1 MSFDFQKIDEY
12 IKRYGKIARILI
24 LKTYGST
31 PRDEG
36 TTMLIWQSGQFGTI
50 GGGELEYQ
58 ITKLARKIIIDNKSS
73 QIEKFSLGPDMGQCC
88 GGAIELL
95 IEILD
100 ETKVNTISENCYFFA
115 RPVLKEKKTL
125 SVQAIIKSYR
135 NKSTPIKTLFKDG
148 WLFEPVTK
156 KKEPI
161 WIYGAGHVGTAIANI
176 LGQLDQFSVTC
187 IDISQDRYPDNF
199 PKTVEKLITKNP
211 AQIVQYAPSE
221 TNHLILTYSHSLDL
235 EICHQLLQHNFTSA
249 GLIGSK
255 TKWARFK
262 KRLHTLNHSFE
273 QINKITSPIGDP
285 SFGKSPYE
293 IAIGVA
299 SVLLKNRKTIKLTQK
314 LNIREAS

>member
-1 MSFDFQKIDEY
+1 MSFDFQKTNEY
-12 IKRYGKIARILI
+12 IKSHDKIARVLI
-24 LKTYGST
+24 LKTFGSA

-36 TTMLIWQSGQFGTI
+36 TTMLIWDSGQFGTI

-58 ITKLARKIIIDNKSS
+58 VTRLAKKIIIDNKGSR
-73 QIEKFSLGPDMGQCC
+73 IKKFSLGPDMGQCC
-88 GGAIELL
+88 GGAVELL

-100 ETKVNTISENCYFFA
+100 ETKVKFISVDDGFFA
-115 RPVLKEKKTL
+115 RPVFKNEKSL
-125 SVQAIIKSYR
+125 NVQALIKSYR
-135 NKSTPIKTLFKDG
+135 NKSVPIKTSFKDG

-156 KKEPI
+156 EKELI

-176 LGQLDQFSVTC
+176 LSKLSQFSVTC
-187 IDISQDRYPDNF
+187 IDTSQDRYPDNF

-221 TNHLILTYSHSLDL
+221 THHLILTYSHALDL
-235 EICHQLLQHNFTSA
+235 EICHQLLQHNFATA

-262 KRLHTLNHSFE
+262 KRLNELNYTFE
-273 QINKITSPIGDP
+273 QINRIICPIGEP

-299 SVLLKNRKTIKLTQK
+299 SMLLDKEKNIKLIK
-314 LNIREAS
+314 EA

>member
-1 MSFDFQKIDEY
+1 MSFDFQKTNEY
-12 IKRYGKIARILI
+12 IKSHGKIARVLI
-24 LKTYGST
+24 LKTFGSA

-36 TTMLIWQSGQFGTI
+36 TTMLIWDSGQFGTI

-58 ITKLARKIIIDNKSS
+58 VTRLAKKIIINNKGSR
-73 QIEKFSLGPDMGQCC
+73 IKKFSLGPDMGQCC
-88 GGAIELL
+88 GGAVELL

-100 ETKVNTISENCYFFA
+100 ETKVKFISVDDGFFA
-115 RPVLKEKKTL
+115 RPVFKDEKSL
-125 SVQAIIKSYR
+125 NVQALIKSYR
-135 NKSTPIKTLFKDG
+135 NKSVPIKTSFKDG

-156 KKEPI
+156 EKELI

-176 LGQLDQFSVTC
+176 LSKLNQFSVTC
-187 IDISQDRYPDNF
+187 IDTSQDRYPDNF

-221 TNHLILTYSHSLDL
+221 THHLILTYSHALDL
-235 EICHQLLQHNFTSA
+235 EICHQLLQHNFATA

-262 KRLHTLNHSFE
+262 KRLSELNYTFE
-273 QINKITSPIGDP
+273 QINTIICPIGEP

-299 SVLLKNRKTIKLTQK
+299 SMLLDKKNT
-314 LNIREAS
+314 LNLANKEA

>member
-1 MSFDFQKIDEY
+1 MSFDFQKTNEY
-12 IKRYGKIARILI
+12 IKSHGKIARVLI
-24 LKTYGST
+24 LKTFGSA

-36 TTMLIWQSGQFGTI
+36 TTMLIWDSGQFGTI

-58 ITKLARKIIIDNKSS
+58 VTRLAKKIIIDNKGSR
-73 QIEKFSLGPDMGQCC
+73 IKKFSLGPDMGQCC
-88 GGAIELL
+88 GGAVELL

-100 ETKVNTISENCYFFA
+100 ETKVKFISVDDGFFA
-115 RPVLKEKKTL
+115 RPVFKNEKSL
-125 SVQAIIKSYR
+125 NVQALIKSYR
-135 NKSTPIKTLFKDG
+135 NKSVPIKTSFKDG

-156 KKEPI
+156 EKELI

-176 LGQLDQFSVTC
+176 LSKLSQFSVTC
-187 IDISQDRYPDNF
+187 IDTSQDRYPDNF

-221 TNHLILTYSHSLDL
+221 THHLILTYSHTLDL
-235 EICHQLLQHNFTSA
+235 EICHQLLQHNFATA

-262 KRLHTLNHSFE
+262 KRLNELNYTFE
-273 QINKITSPIGDP
+273 QINRIICPIGEP

-299 SVLLKNRKTIKLTQK
+299 SMLLDKEKNIKLIK
-314 LNIREAS
+314 EAKC

>member
-1 MSFDFQKIDEY
+1 MSFDFQKTNEY
-12 IKRYGKIARILI
+12 IKSHGKIARVLI
-24 LKTYGST
+24 LKTFGSA

-36 TTMLIWQSGQFGTI
+36 TTMLIWDSGQFGTI

-58 ITKLARKIIIDNKSS
+58 VTRLAKKIIISNKGSR
-73 QIEKFSLGPDMGQCC
+73 IKKFSLGPDMGQCC
-88 GGAIELL
+88 GGAVELL

-100 ETKVNTISENCYFFA
+100 ETKVKFISVDDGFFA
-115 RPVLKEKKTL
+115 RPVFKDEKSL
-125 SVQAIIKSYR
+125 NVQALIKSYR
-135 NKSTPIKTLFKDG
+135 NKSVPIKTSFKDG

-156 KKEPI
+156 EKELI

-176 LGQLDQFSVTC
+176 LSKLNQFSVTC
-187 IDISQDRYPDNF
+187 IDTSQDRYPDNF

-211 AQIVQYAPSE
+211 ARIVQYAPSE
-221 TNHLILTYSHSLDL
+221 THHLILTYSHALDL
-235 EICHQLLQHNFTSA
+235 EICHQLLQHNFATA

-262 KRLHTLNHSFE
+262 KRLNELNYTFE
-273 QINKITSPIGDP
+273 QINTIICPIGEP

-299 SVLLKNRKTIKLTQK
+299 SMLLDKKKNIKLIK
-314 LNIREAS
+314 EA

>member
-1 MSFDFQKIDEY
+1 MSFDFQKTNEC
-12 IKRYGKIARILI
+12 IKSHGKIARVLI
-24 LKTYGST
+24 LKTFGSA

-36 TTMLIWQSGQFGTI
+36 TTMLIWDSGQFGTI

-58 ITKLARKIIIDNKSS
+58 VTRLAKKIIIDNKGSR
-73 QIEKFSLGPDMGQCC
+73 IKKFSLGPDMGQCC
-88 GGAIELL
+88 GGAVELL

-100 ETKVNTISENCYFFA
+100 ETKVKFISVDDGFFA
-115 RPVLKEKKTL
+115 RPVFKDEKSL
-125 SVQAIIKSYR
+125 NVQALIKSYR
-135 NKSTPIKTLFKDG
+135 NKSVPIKTSFKDG

-156 KKEPI
+156 EKKLV

-176 LGQLDQFSVTC
+176 LSKLSQFSVTC
-187 IDISQDRYPDNF
+187 IDTSQDRYPDNF

-221 TNHLILTYSHSLDL
+221 THHLILTYSHALDL
-235 EICHQLLQHNFTSA
+235 EICHQLLQHNFATA

-262 KRLHTLNHSFE
+262 KRLNELNYTFE
-273 QINKITSPIGDP
+273 QINRIICPIGEP

-299 SVLLKNRKTIKLTQK
+299 SMLLDKEKNIKLIK
-314 LNIREAS
+314 EA

>member
-1 MSFDFQKIDEY
+1 MSFDFQKTTEY
-12 IKRYGKIARILI
+12 IKSHGKIARVLI
-24 LKTYGST
+24 LKTFGSA

-36 TTMLIWQSGQFGTI
+36 TTMLIWDSGQFGTI

-58 ITKLARKIIIDNKSS
+58 VTQLAKKIIIDNKGSR
-73 QIEKFSLGPDMGQCC
+73 IKKFSLGPDMGQCC
-88 GGAIELL
+88 GGAVELL

-100 ETKVNTISENCYFFA
+100 ETKVKFISVDDGFFA
-115 RPVLKEKKTL
+115 RPVFKNEKSL
-125 SVQAIIKSYR
+125 NVQALIKSYR
-135 NKSTPIKTLFKDG
+135 NKSVPIKTSFKDG

-156 KKEPI
+156 EKELI

-176 LGQLDQFSVTC
+176 LSKLNQFSVTC
-187 IDISQDRYPDNF
+187 IDTSQNRYPDNF

-211 AQIVQYAPSE
+211 ARIVQYAPSE
-221 TNHLILTYSHSLDL
+221 THHLILTYSHALDL
-235 EICHQLLQHNFTSA
+235 EICHQLLQHNFATA

-262 KRLHTLNHSFE
+262 KRLNELNYTFE
-273 QINKITSPIGDP
+273 QINTIICPIGEP

-299 SVLLKNRKTIKLTQK
+299 SMLLDKKKNIKLIK
-314 LNIREAS
+314 EA

>member
-1 MSFDFQKIDEY
+1 MSFDFQKTNEY
-12 IKRYGKIARILI
+12 IKSHGKIARVLI
-24 LKTYGST
+24 LKTFGSA

-36 TTMLIWQSGQFGTI
+36 TTMLIWDSGQFGTI

-58 ITKLARKIIIDNKSS
+58 VTRLAKKIIIDNKGSR
-73 QIEKFSLGPDMGQCC
+73 IKKFSLGPDMGQCC
-88 GGAIELL
+88 GGAVELL

-100 ETKVNTISENCYFFA
+100 ETKVKFISVDDGFFA
-115 RPVLKEKKTL
+115 RPVFKNEKSL
-125 SVQAIIKSYR
+125 NVQALIKSYR
-135 NKSTPIKTLFKDG
+135 NKSVPIKTSFKDC

-156 KKEPI
+156 EKELI

-176 LGQLDQFSVTC
+176 LSKLSQFSVTC
-187 IDISQDRYPDNF
+187 IDTSQDRYPDNF

-221 TNHLILTYSHSLDL
+221 THHLILTYSHALDL
-235 EICHQLLQHNFTSA
+235 EICHQLLQHNFATA

-262 KRLHTLNHSFE
+262 KRLNELNYTFE
-273 QINKITSPIGDP
+273 QINRIICPIGEP

-299 SVLLKNRKTIKLTQK
+299 SMLLDKEKNIKLIK
-314 LNIREAS
+314 EA

>member
-1 MSFDFQKIDEY
+1 MSFDFQKTNEC
-12 IKRYGKIARILI
+12 IKSHGKIARVLI
-24 LKTYGST
+24 LKTFGSA

-36 TTMLIWQSGQFGTI
+36 TTMLIWDSGQFGTI

-58 ITKLARKIIIDNKSS
+58 VTRLAKKIIIDNKGSR
-73 QIEKFSLGPDMGQCC
+73 IKKFSLGPDMGQCC
-88 GGAIELL
+88 GGAVELL

-100 ETKVNTISENCYFFA
+100 ETKVKFISVDDGFFA
-115 RPVLKEKKTL
+115 RPVFKDEKSL
-125 SVQAIIKSYR
+125 NVQALIKSYR
-135 NKSTPIKTLFKDG
+135 NKSVPIKTSFKDG

-156 KKEPI
+156 EKELV

-176 LGQLDQFSVTC
+176 LSKLSQFSVTC
-187 IDISQDRYPDNF
+187 IDTSQDRYPDNF

-211 AQIVQYAPSE
+211 AHIVQYAPSE
-221 TNHLILTYSHSLDL
+221 THHLILTYSHALDL
-235 EICHQLLQHNFTSA
+235 EICHQLLQHNFATA

-262 KRLHTLNHSFE
+262 KRLNELNYTFE
-273 QINKITSPIGDP
+273 QINRIICPIGEP

-299 SVLLKNRKTIKLTQK
+299 SMLLDKEKNIKLIK
-314 LNIREAS
+314 EAKC

>member
-1 MSFDFQKIDEY
+1 MSFDFQKTNEY
-12 IKRYGKIARILI
+12 IKSHGKIARVLI
-24 LKTYGST
+24 LKTFGSA

-36 TTMLIWQSGQFGTI
+36 TTMLIWDSGQFGTI

-58 ITKLARKIIIDNKSS
+58 VTQLAKKIIIDNKGSR
-73 QIEKFSLGPDMGQCC
+73 IKKFSLGPDMGQCC
-88 GGAIELL
+88 GGAVELL

-100 ETKVNTISENCYFFA
+100 ETKVKFISVDDGFFA
-115 RPVLKEKKTL
+115 RPVFKNEKSL
-125 SVQAIIKSYR
+125 NVQALIKSYR
-135 NKSTPIKTLFKDG
+135 NKSVPIKTSFKDG

-156 KKEPI
+156 EKELI

-176 LGQLDQFSVTC
+176 LSKLSQFSVTC
-187 IDISQDRYPDNF
+187 IDTSQDRYPDNF

-221 TNHLILTYSHSLDL
+221 THHLILTYSHALDL
-235 EICHQLLQHNFTSA
+235 EICHQLLQHNFATA

-262 KRLHTLNHSFE
+262 KRLNELNYTFE
-273 QINKITSPIGDP
+273 QINRIICPIGEP

-299 SVLLKNRKTIKLTQK
+299 SMLLDKEKNIKLIK
-314 LNIREAS
+314 EA

>member
-1 MSFDFQKIDEY
+1 MSFDFQKTNEY
-12 IKRYGKIARILI
+12 IKSHGKIARVLI
-24 LKTYGST
+24 LKTFGSA

-36 TTMLIWQSGQFGTI
+36 TTMLIWDSGQFGTI

-58 ITKLARKIIIDNKSS
+58 VTRLAKKIIINNKGSR
-73 QIEKFSLGPDMGQCC
+73 IKKFSLGPDMGQCC
-88 GGAIELL
+88 GGAVELL

-100 ETKVNTISENCYFFA
+100 ETKMKFISVDDGFFA
-115 RPVLKEKKTL
+115 RPVFKDEKSL
-125 SVQAIIKSYR
+125 NVQALIKSYR
-135 NKSTPIKTLFKDG
+135 NKSVPIKTSFKDG

-156 KKEPI
+156 EKELV

-176 LGQLDQFSVTC
+176 LSKLSQFSVTC
-187 IDISQDRYPDNF
+187 IDTSQDRYPDNF

-221 TNHLILTYSHSLDL
+221 THHLILTYSHALDL
-235 EICHQLLQHNFTSA
+235 EICHQLLQHNFATA

-262 KRLHTLNHSFE
+262 KRLNELNYTFE
-273 QINKITSPIGDP
+273 QINRIICPIGEP

-299 SVLLKNRKTIKLTQK
+299 SMLLDKEKNIKLIK
-314 LNIREAS
+314 EA

>member
-1 MSFDFQKIDEY
+1 MSFDFQKTNEC
-12 IKRYGKIARILI
+12 IKSHGKIARVLI
-24 LKTYGST
+24 LKTFGSA

-36 TTMLIWQSGQFGTI
+36 TTMLIWDSGQFGTI

-58 ITKLARKIIIDNKSS
+58 VTRLAKKIIIDNKGSR
-73 QIEKFSLGPDMGQCC
+73 IKKYSLGPDMGQCC
-88 GGAIELL
+88 GGAVELL

-100 ETKVNTISENCYFFA
+100 ETKVKFISVDDGFFA
-115 RPVLKEKKTL
+115 RPVFKDEKSL
-125 SVQAIIKSYR
+125 NVQALIKSYR
-135 NKSTPIKTLFKDG
+135 NKSVPIKTSFKDG

-156 KKEPI
+156 EKELI

-176 LGQLDQFSVTC
+176 LSKLSQFSVTC
-187 IDISQDRYPDNF
+187 IDTSQDRYPDNF

-221 TNHLILTYSHSLDL
+221 THHLILTYSHALDL
-235 EICHQLLQHNFTSA
+235 EICHQLLQHNFATA

-262 KRLHTLNHSFE
+262 KRLNELNYTFE
-273 QINKITSPIGDP
+273 QINRIICPIGEP

-299 SVLLKNRKTIKLTQK
+299 SMLLEKEKNIKLVK
-314 LNIREAS
+314 EAKC

>member
-1 MSFDFQKIDEY
+1 MSFDFQKTNEC
-12 IKRYGKIARILI
+12 IKSHGKIARVLI
-24 LKTYGST
+24 LKTFGSA

-36 TTMLIWQSGQFGTI
+36 TTMLIWGSGQFGTI

-58 ITKLARKIIIDNKSS
+58 VTRLAKKIIVDNKGSK
-73 QIEKFSLGPDMGQCC
+73 IEKFSLGPDMGQCC
-88 GGAIELL
+88 GGAVELL

-100 ETKVNTISENCYFFA
+100 ETKVKFLSVNDGFFA
-115 RPVLKEKKTL
+115 RSVFNDEKSLNVLAL
-125 SVQAIIKSYR
+125 IKSYR
-135 NKSTPIKTLFKDG
+135 NKSVPIKTLFKDG

-156 KKEPI
+156 EKELI

-176 LGQLDQFSVTC
+176 LSQLSQFSVTC
-187 IDISQDRYPDNF
+187 IDTSQNRYPDDF

-211 AQIVQYAPSE
+211 AKIVKYASPK
-221 TNHLILTYSHSLDL
+221 THHLILTYSHALDL
-235 EICHQLLQHNFTSA
+235 EICHQLLQQNFASA

-262 KRLHTLNHSFE
+262 KRLNGLGYTFE
-273 QINKITSPIGDP
+273 QINRIICPIGDP

-299 SVLLKNRKTIKLTQK
+299 SLLLDKKKTITLTK
-314 LNIREAS
+314 EA

>member
-1 MSFDFQKIDEY
+1 MSFDFQKTNEC
-12 IKRYGKIARILI
+12 IKSHGKIARVLI
-24 LKTYGST
+24 LKTFGSA

-36 TTMLIWQSGQFGTI
+36 TTMLIWDSGQFGTI

-58 ITKLARKIIIDNKSS
+58 VTRLAKKIIIDNKGSR
-73 QIEKFSLGPDMGQCC
+73 IKKFSLGPDMGQCC
-88 GGAIELL
+88 GGAVELL

-100 ETKVNTISENCYFFA
+100 ETKVKFISVDDGFFA
-115 RPVLKEKKTL
+115 RPVFKDEKSL
-125 SVQAIIKSYR
+125 NVQALIKSYR
-135 NKSTPIKTLFKDG
+135 NKSVPIKTSFKDG

-156 KKEPI
+156 EKELV

-176 LGQLDQFSVTC
+176 LSKLSQFSVTC
-187 IDISQDRYPDNF
+187 IDTSQDRYPDNF

-211 AQIVQYAPSE
+211 GHIVQYAPSE
-221 TNHLILTYSHSLDL
+221 THHLILTYSHALDL
-235 EICHQLLQHNFTSA
+235 EICHQLLQHNFATA

-262 KRLHTLNHSFE
+262 KRLNELNYTFE
-273 QINKITSPIGDP
+273 QINRIICPIGEP

-299 SVLLKNRKTIKLTQK
+299 SMLLEKKEKNIKL
-314 LNIREAS
+314 I

>member
-1 MSFDFQKIDEY
+1 MSFDFQKTNEY
-12 IKRYGKIARILI
+12 IKSHGKIARVLI
-24 LKTYGST
+24 LKTFGSA

-36 TTMLIWQSGQFGTI
+36 TTMLIWDSGQFGTI

-58 ITKLARKIIIDNKSS
+58 VTRLAKKIIIDNKGSR
-73 QIEKFSLGPDMGQCC
+73 IKKFSLGPDMGQCC
-88 GGAIELL
+88 GGAVELL

-100 ETKVNTISENCYFFA
+100 ETKVKFISVDDGFFA
-115 RPVLKEKKTL
+115 RPVFKNEKSL
-125 SVQAIIKSYR
+125 NVQALIKSYR
-135 NKSTPIKTLFKDG
+135 NKSVPIKTSFKDG

-156 KKEPI
+156 EKELI

-176 LGQLDQFSVTC
+176 LSKLSQFSVTC
-187 IDISQDRYPDNF
+187 IDTSQDRYPDNF

-221 TNHLILTYSHSLDL
+221 THHLILTYSHALDL
-235 EICHQLLQHNFTSA
+235 EICHQLLQHNFATA

-262 KRLHTLNHSFE
+262 KRLNELNYTFE
-273 QINKITSPIGDP
+273 QINRIICPIGEP

-299 SVLLKNRKTIKLTQK
+299 SMLLDKEKNIKLIK
-314 LNIREAS
+314 EAKC

>member
-1 MSFDFQKIDEY
+1 MSFDFQKTNEC
-12 IKRYGKIARILI
+12 IKSHGKIARVLI
-24 LKTYGST
+24 LKTFGSA

-36 TTMLIWQSGQFGTI
+36 TTMLIWDSGQFGTI

-58 ITKLARKIIIDNKSS
+58 VTRLAKKIIIDNKGSR
-73 QIEKFSLGPDMGQCC
+73 IKKFSLGPDMGQCC
-88 GGAIELL
+88 GGAVELL

-100 ETKVNTISENCYFFA
+100 ETKVKFISVDDGFFA
-115 RPVLKEKKTL
+115 RPVFKNEKSL
-125 SVQAIIKSYR
+125 NVQALIKSYR
-135 NKSTPIKTLFKDG
+135 NKSVPIKTSFKDG

-156 KKEPI
+156 EKELI

-176 LGQLDQFSVTC
+176 LSKLSQFSVTC
-187 IDISQDRYPDNF
+187 IDTSQDRYPDNF

-221 TNHLILTYSHSLDL
+221 THHLILTYSHALDL
-235 EICHQLLQHNFTSA
+235 EICHQLLQHNFATA

-262 KRLHTLNHSFE
+262 KRLNELNYTFE
-273 QINKITSPIGDP
+273 QINRIICPIGEP

-299 SVLLKNRKTIKLTQK
+299 SMLLEKKEKNIKLIK
-314 LNIREAS
+314 EAKC

>member
-1 MSFDFQKIDEY
+1 MSFDFQKTNEY
-12 IKRYGKIARILI
+12 IKSHGKIARVLI
-24 LKTYGST
+24 LKTFGSA

-36 TTMLIWQSGQFGTI
+36 TTMLIWDSGQFGTI

-58 ITKLARKIIIDNKSS
+58 VTRLAKKIIIDNKGSR
-73 QIEKFSLGPDMGQCC
+73 IKKFSLGPDMGQCC
-88 GGAIELL
+88 GGAVELL

-100 ETKVNTISENCYFFA
+100 ETKVKFISVDDGFFA
-115 RPVLKEKKTL
+115 RPVFKDEKSL
-125 SVQAIIKSYR
+125 NVQALIKSYR
-135 NKSTPIKTLFKDG
+135 NKSVPIKTSFKDG

-156 KKEPI
+156 EKELI

-176 LGQLDQFSVTC
+176 LSKLSQFSVTC
-187 IDISQDRYPDNF
+187 IDTSQDRYPDNF

-221 TNHLILTYSHSLDL
+221 THHLILTYSHALDL
-235 EICHQLLQHNFTSA
+235 EICHQLLQHNFATA

-262 KRLHTLNHSFE
+262 KRLNELNYTFE
-273 QINKITSPIGDP
+273 QINRIICPIGEP

-299 SVLLKNRKTIKLTQK
+299 SMLLDKEKNIKLK
-314 LNIREAS
+314 KEA

>member
-1 MSFDFQKIDEY
+1 MSFDFQKTNEY
-12 IKRYGKIARILI
+12 IKSHGKIARVLI
-24 LKTYGST
+24 LKTFGSA

-36 TTMLIWQSGQFGTI
+36 TTMLIWDSGQFGTI

-58 ITKLARKIIIDNKSS
+58 VTRLAKKIIINNKGSR
-73 QIEKFSLGPDMGQCC
+73 IKKFSLGPDMGQCC
-88 GGAIELL
+88 GGAVELL

-100 ETKVNTISENCYFFA
+100 ETKVKFISVDDGFFA
-115 RPVLKEKKTL
+115 RPVFKDEKSL
-125 SVQAIIKSYR
+125 NVQALIKSYR
-135 NKSTPIKTLFKDG
+135 NKSVPIKTSFKDG

-156 KKEPI
+156 EKELI

-176 LGQLDQFSVTC
+176 LSKLNQFSVTC
-187 IDISQDRYPDNF
+187 IDTSEDRYPDSF

-211 AQIVQYAPSE
+211 ARIVQYAPSE
-221 TNHLILTYSHSLDL
+221 THHLILTYSHALDL
-235 EICHQLLQHNFTSA
+235 EICHQLLQHNFATA

-262 KRLHTLNHSFE
+262 KRLNELNYTFE
-273 QINKITSPIGDP
+273 QINTIICPIGEP

-299 SVLLKNRKTIKLTQK
+299 SMLLDKKKNIKLIK
-314 LNIREAS
+314 EA

>member
-1 MSFDFQKIDEY
+1 MSFDFQKTNEC
-12 IKRYGKIARILI
+12 IKSHGKIARVLI
-24 LKTYGST
+24 LKTFGSA

-36 TTMLIWQSGQFGTI
+36 TTMLIWDSGQFGTI

-58 ITKLARKIIIDNKSS
+58 VTRLAKKIIIDNKGSR
-73 QIEKFSLGPDMGQCC
+73 IKKFSLGPDMGQCC
-88 GGAIELL
+88 GGAVELL

-100 ETKVNTISENCYFFA
+100 ETKVKFISVDDGFFA
-115 RPVLKEKKTL
+115 RPVFKDEKSL
-125 SVQAIIKSYR
+125 NVQALIKSYR
-135 NKSTPIKTLFKDG
+135 NKSVPIKTSFKDG

-156 KKEPI
+156 EKELV

-176 LGQLDQFSVTC
+176 LSKLSQFSVTC
-187 IDISQDRYPDNF
+187 IDTSQDRYPDNF

-221 TNHLILTYSHSLDL
+221 THHLILTYSHALDL
-235 EICHQLLQHNFTSA
+235 EICHQLLQHNFATA

-262 KRLHTLNHSFE
+262 KRLNELNYTFE
-273 QINKITSPIGDP
+273 QINRIICPIGEP

-299 SVLLKNRKTIKLTQK
+299 SMLLEKKEKNIKLIK
-314 LNIREAS
+314 EAKC

>member
-1 MSFDFQKIDEY
+1 MSFDFQKTNEC
-12 IKRYGKIARILI
+12 IKSHGKIARVLI
-24 LKTYGST
+24 LKTFGSA

-36 TTMLIWQSGQFGTI
+36 TTMLIWDSGQFGTI

-58 ITKLARKIIIDNKSS
+58 VTRLAKKIIIDNKGSR
-73 QIEKFSLGPDMGQCC
+73 IKKFSLGPDMGQCC
-88 GGAIELL
+88 GGAVELL

-100 ETKVNTISENCYFFA
+100 ETKVKFISVNDGFFA
-115 RPVLKEKKTL
+115 RPVFKNEKSL
-125 SVQAIIKSYR
+125 NVQALIKSYR
-135 NKSTPIKTLFKDG
+135 NKSVPIKTSFKDG

-156 KKEPI
+156 EKELI

-176 LGQLDQFSVTC
+176 LSKLSQFSVTC
-187 IDISQDRYPDNF
+187 IDTSQDRYPDNF

-221 TNHLILTYSHSLDL
+221 THHLILTYSHALDL
-235 EICHQLLQHNFTSA
+235 EICHQLLQHNFATA

-262 KRLHTLNHSFE
+262 KRLNELNYTFE
-273 QINKITSPIGDP
+273 QINRIICPIGEP

-299 SVLLKNRKTIKLTQK
+299 SMLLDKEKNIKLIK
-314 LNIREAS
+314 EA

>member
-1 MSFDFQKIDEY
+1 MSFDFQKTNEC
-12 IKRYGKIARILI
+12 IKSHGKIARVLI
-24 LKTYGST
+24 LKTFGSA

-36 TTMLIWQSGQFGTI
+36 TTMLIWDSGQFGTI

-58 ITKLARKIIIDNKSS
+58 VTRLAKKIIIDNKGSR
-73 QIEKFSLGPDMGQCC
+73 IKKFSLGPDMGQCC
-88 GGAIELL
+88 GGAVELL

-100 ETKVNTISENCYFFA
+100 ETKVKFISVDDGFFA
-115 RPVLKEKKTL
+115 RPVFKDEKSL
-125 SVQAIIKSYR
+125 NVQALIKSYR
-135 NKSTPIKTLFKDG
+135 NKSVPIKTSFKDG

-156 KKEPI
+156 EKELI

-176 LGQLDQFSVTC
+176 LSKLSQFSVTC
-187 IDISQDRYPDNF
+187 IDTSQDRYPDNF

-221 TNHLILTYSHSLDL
+221 THHLILTYSHALDL
-235 EICHQLLQHNFTSA
+235 EICHQLLQHNFATA

-262 KRLHTLNHSFE
+262 KRLNELNYTFE
-273 QINKITSPIGDP
+273 QINRIICPIGEP

-299 SVLLKNRKTIKLTQK
+299 SMLLDKEKNIKLIK
-314 LNIREAS
+314 EA

>member
-1 MSFDFQKIDEY
+1 MSFDFQKTNEC
-12 IKRYGKIARILI
+12 IKSHGKIARVLI
-24 LKTYGST
+24 LKTFGSA

-36 TTMLIWQSGQFGTI
+36 TTMLIWDSGQFGTI

-58 ITKLARKIIIDNKSS
+58 VTRLAKKIIIDNKGSR
-73 QIEKFSLGPDMGQCC
+73 IKKFSLGPDMGQCC
-88 GGAIELL
+88 GGAVELL

-100 ETKVNTISENCYFFA
+100 ETKVKFISVDDGFFA
-115 RPVLKEKKTL
+115 RPVFKDEKSL
-125 SVQAIIKSYR
+125 NVQALIKSYR
-135 NKSTPIKTLFKDG
+135 NKSVPIKTSFKDG

-156 KKEPI
+156 EKELV

-176 LGQLDQFSVTC
+176 LSKLSQFSVTC
-187 IDISQDRYPDNF
+187 IDTSQDRYPDNF

-211 AQIVQYAPSE
+211 GHIVQYAPSE
-221 TNHLILTYSHSLDL
+221 THHLILTYSHALDL
-235 EICHQLLQHNFTSA
+235 EICHQLLQHNFATA

-262 KRLHTLNHSFE
+262 KRLNELNYTFE
-273 QINKITSPIGDP
+273 QINRIICPIGEP

-299 SVLLKNRKTIKLTQK
+299 SMLLDKEKNIKLIK
-314 LNIREAS
+314 EA

>member
-1 MSFDFQKIDEY
+1 MSFDFQKTNEY
-12 IKRYGKIARILI
+12 IKSHGKIARVLI
-24 LKTYGST
+24 LKTFGSA

-36 TTMLIWQSGQFGTI
+36 TTMLIWDSGQFGTI

-58 ITKLARKIIIDNKSS
+58 VTRLAKKIIIDNKGSR
-73 QIEKFSLGPDMGQCC
+73 IKKFSLGPDMGQCC
-88 GGAIELL
+88 GGAVELL

-100 ETKVNTISENCYFFA
+100 KTKVKFISVDDGFFA
-115 RPVLKEKKTL
+115 RPVFKNEKSL
-125 SVQAIIKSYR
+125 NVQALIKSYR
-135 NKSTPIKTLFKDG
+135 NKSVPIKTSFKDG

-156 KKEPI
+156 EKELI

-176 LGQLDQFSVTC
+176 LSKLSQFSVTC
-187 IDISQDRYPDNF
+187 IDTSQDRYPDNF

-221 TNHLILTYSHSLDL
+221 THHLILTYSHALDL
-235 EICHQLLQHNFTSA
+235 EICHQLLQHNFATA

-262 KRLHTLNHSFE
+262 KRLNELNYTFE
-273 QINKITSPIGDP
+273 QINRIICPIGEP

-299 SVLLKNRKTIKLTQK
+299 SMLLDKEKNIKLIK
-314 LNIREAS
+314 EA

>member
-1 MSFDFQKIDEY
+1 MSFDFQKTNEC
-12 IKRYGKIARILI
+12 IKSHGKIARVLI
-24 LKTYGST
+24 LKTFGSA

-36 TTMLIWQSGQFGTI
+36 TTMLIWDSGQFGTI

-58 ITKLARKIIIDNKSS
+58 VTRLAKKIIIDNKGSR
-73 QIEKFSLGPDMGQCC
+73 IKKFSLGPDMGQCC
-88 GGAIELL
+88 GGAVELL

-100 ETKVNTISENCYFFA
+100 ETKVKFISVDDGFFA
-115 RPVLKEKKTL
+115 RPVFKDEKSL
-125 SVQAIIKSYR
+125 NVQALIKSYR
-135 NKSTPIKTLFKDG
+135 NKSVPIKTSFKDG

-156 KKEPI
+156 EKELI

-176 LGQLDQFSVTC
+176 LSKLSQFSVTC
-187 IDISQDRYPDNF
+187 IDTSQDRYPDNF

-221 TNHLILTYSHSLDL
+221 THHLILTYSHALDL
-235 EICHQLLQHNFTSA
+235 EICHQLLQHNFATA

-262 KRLHTLNHSFE
+262 KRLNELNYTFE
-273 QINKITSPIGDP
+273 QINTIICPIGEP

-299 SVLLKNRKTIKLTQK
+299 SMLLEKKEKNIKLIK
-314 LNIREAS
+314 EAKC

>member
-1 MSFDFQKIDEY
+1 MSFDFQKTNEC
-12 IKRYGKIARILI
+12 IKSHGKIARVLI
-24 LKTYGST
+24 LKTFGSA

-36 TTMLIWQSGQFGTI
+36 TTMLIWDSGQFGTI

-58 ITKLARKIIIDNKSS
+58 VTRLAKKIIIDNKGSR
-73 QIEKFSLGPDMGQCC
+73 IKKFSLGPDMGQCC
-88 GGAIELL
+88 GGAVELL

-100 ETKVNTISENCYFFA
+100 ETKVKFISVDDGFFA
-115 RPVLKEKKTL
+115 RPVFKDEKSL
-125 SVQAIIKSYR
+125 NVQALIKSYR
-135 NKSTPIKTLFKDG
+135 NKSVPIKTSFKDG

-156 KKEPI
+156 EKKLV

-176 LGQLDQFSVTC
+176 LSKLSQFSVTC
-187 IDISQDRYPDNF
+187 IDTSQDRYPDNF

-221 TNHLILTYSHSLDL
+221 THHLILTYSHALDL
-235 EICHQLLQHNFTSA
+235 EICHQLLQHNFATA

-262 KRLHTLNHSFE
+262 KRLNELNYTFE
-273 QINKITSPIGDP
+273 QINRIICPIGEP

-299 SVLLKNRKTIKLTQK
+299 SMLLEKEKNIKLVK
-314 LNIREAS
+314 EVKC

>member
-1 MSFDFQKIDEY
+1 MSFDFQKTTEY
-12 IKRYGKIARILI
+12 IKSHGKIARVLI
-24 LKTYGST
+24 LKTFGSA

-36 TTMLIWQSGQFGTI
+36 TTMLIWDSGQFGTI

-58 ITKLARKIIIDNKSS
+58 VTRLAKKIIINNKGSR
-73 QIEKFSLGPDMGQCC
+73 IKKFSLGPDMGQCC
-88 GGAIELL
+88 GGAVELL

-100 ETKVNTISENCYFFA
+100 ETKMKFISVDDGFFA
-115 RPVLKEKKTL
+115 RPVFKDEKSL
-125 SVQAIIKSYR
+125 NVQALIKSYR
-135 NKSTPIKTLFKDG
+135 NKSVPIKTSFKDG

-156 KKEPI
+156 EKELI

-176 LGQLDQFSVTC
+176 LSKLSQFSVTC
-187 IDISQDRYPDNF
+187 IDTSQDRYPDNF

-221 TNHLILTYSHSLDL
+221 THHLILTYSHALDL
-235 EICHQLLQHNFTSA
+235 EICHQLLQHNFATA

-262 KRLHTLNHSFE
+262 KRLSELNYTFE
-273 QINKITSPIGDP
+273 QINTIICPIGEP

-299 SVLLKNRKTIKLTQK
+299 SMLLDKKNT
-314 LNIREAS
+314 LNLANKEA

>member
-1 MSFDFQKIDEY
+1 MSFDFQKTNEY
-12 IKRYGKIARILI
+12 IKSHGKIARVLI
-24 LKTYGST
+24 LKTFGSA

-36 TTMLIWQSGQFGTI
+36 TTMLIWDSGQFGTI

-58 ITKLARKIIIDNKSS
+58 VTRLAKKIIIDNKGSR
-73 QIEKFSLGPDMGQCC
+73 IKKFSLGPDMGQCC
-88 GGAIELL
+88 GGAVELL

-100 ETKVNTISENCYFFA
+100 ETKVKFISVDDGFFA
-115 RPVLKEKKTL
+115 RPVFKNEKSL
-125 SVQAIIKSYR
+125 NVQALIKSYR
-135 NKSTPIKTLFKDG
+135 NKSVPIKTSFKDG
-148 WLFEPVTK
+148 WLFESVTK
-156 KKEPI
+156 EKELI

-176 LGQLDQFSVTC
+176 LSKLSQFSVTC
-187 IDISQDRYPDNF
+187 IDTSQDRYPDNF

-221 TNHLILTYSHSLDL
+221 THHLILTYSHALDL
-235 EICHQLLQHNFTSA
+235 EICHQLLQHNFATA

-262 KRLHTLNHSFE
+262 KRLNELNYTFE
-273 QINKITSPIGDP
+273 QINRIICPIGEP

-299 SVLLKNRKTIKLTQK
+299 SMLLDKEKNIKLIK
-314 LNIREAS
+314 EA

>member
-1 MSFDFQKIDEY
+1 MSFDFQKTNEC
-12 IKRYGKIARILI
+12 IKSHGKIARVLI
-24 LKTYGST
+24 LKTFGSA

-36 TTMLIWQSGQFGTI
+36 TTMLIWDSGQFGTI

-58 ITKLARKIIIDNKSS
+58 VTRLAKKIIIDNKGSR
-73 QIEKFSLGPDMGQCC
+73 IKKYSLGPDMGQCC
-88 GGAIELL
+88 GGAVELL

-100 ETKVNTISENCYFFA
+100 ETKVKFLSVDDGFFA
-115 RPVLKEKKTL
+115 RPVFKDEKTL
-125 SVQAIIKSYR
+125 NVQALIKSYR
-135 NKSTPIKTLFKDG
+135 NKSVPIKTLFKDG

-156 KKEPI
+156 EKELI

-176 LGQLDQFSVTC
+176 LSQLSQFSVTC
-187 IDISQDRYPDNF
+187 IDTSQDRYPDNF

-211 AQIVQYAPSE
+211 AQIVQYAPLE
-221 TNHLILTYSHSLDL
+221 THHLILTYSHALDL
-235 EICHQLLQHNFTSA
+235 EICHQLLQHNFATA

-262 KRLHTLNHSFE
+262 KRLNELDYTFE
-273 QINKITSPIGDP
+273 QINRIICPIGEP

-299 SVLLKNRKTIKLTQK
+299 SVLLEKKKNIKLIK
-314 LNIREAS
+314 EA

>member
-1 MSFDFQKIDEY
+1 MSFDFQKTNEY
-12 IKRYGKIARILI
+12 IKSHGKIARVLI
-24 LKTYGST
+24 LKTFGSA

-36 TTMLIWQSGQFGTI
+36 TTMLIWDSGQFGTI

-58 ITKLARKIIIDNKSS
+58 VTRLAKKIIIDNKGSR
-73 QIEKFSLGPDMGQCC
+73 IKKFSLGPDMGQCC
-88 GGAIELL
+88 GGAVELL

-100 ETKVNTISENCYFFA
+100 ETKVKFISVDDGFFA
-115 RPVLKEKKTL
+115 RPVFKNEKSL
-125 SVQAIIKSYR
+125 NVQALIKSYR
-135 NKSTPIKTLFKDG
+135 NKSVPIKTSFKDG

-156 KKEPI
+156 EKELI

-176 LGQLDQFSVTC
+176 LSKLSQFSVTC
-187 IDISQDRYPDNF
+187 IDTSQDRYPDNF

-221 TNHLILTYSHSLDL
+221 THHLILTYSHALDL
-235 EICHQLLQHNFTSA
+235 EICHQLLQHNFATA

-262 KRLHTLNHSFE
+262 KRLNELNYTFE
-273 QINKITSPIGDP
+273 QINRIICPIGEP

-299 SVLLKNRKTIKLTQK
+299 SMLLEKKEKNIKLK
-314 LNIREAS
+314 KEA

>member
-1 MSFDFQKIDEY
+1 MSFDFQKTNEC
-12 IKRYGKIARILI
+12 IKSHGKIARVLI
-24 LKTYGST
+24 LKTFGSA

-36 TTMLIWQSGQFGTI
+36 TTMLIWDSGQFGTI

-58 ITKLARKIIIDNKSS
+58 VTRLAKKIIIDNKGSR
-73 QIEKFSLGPDMGQCC
+73 IKKFSLGPDMGQCC
-88 GGAIELL
+88 GGAVELL

-100 ETKVNTISENCYFFA
+100 ETKVKFISVDDGFFA
-115 RPVLKEKKTL
+115 RPVFKNEKSL
-125 SVQAIIKSYR
+125 NVQALIKSYR
-135 NKSTPIKTLFKDG
+135 NKSVPIKTSFKDG

-156 KKEPI
+156 EKELI

-176 LGQLDQFSVTC
+176 LSKLSQFSVTC
-187 IDISQDRYPDNF
+187 IDTSQDRYPDNF

-211 AQIVQYAPSE
+211 GHIVQYAPSE
-221 TNHLILTYSHSLDL
+221 THHLILTYSHALDL
-235 EICHQLLQHNFTSA
+235 EICHQLLQHNFATA

-262 KRLHTLNHSFE
+262 KRLNELNYTFE
-273 QINKITSPIGDP
+273 QINRIICPIGEP

-299 SVLLKNRKTIKLTQK
+299 SMLLDKEKNIKLIK
-314 LNIREAS
+314 EA

>member
-1 MSFDFQKIDEY
+1 MSFDFQKTNEY
-12 IKRYGKIARILI
+12 IKSHGKIARVLI
-24 LKTYGST
+24 LKTFGSA

-36 TTMLIWQSGQFGTI
+36 TTMLIWDSGQFGTI

-58 ITKLARKIIIDNKSS
+58 VTRLAKKIIIDNKGSR
-73 QIEKFSLGPDMGQCC
+73 IKKFSLGPDMGQCC
-88 GGAIELL
+88 GGAVELL

-100 ETKVNTISENCYFFA
+100 ETKVKFISVDDGFFA
-115 RPVLKEKKTL
+115 RPVFKNEKSL
-125 SVQAIIKSYR
+125 NVQALIKSYR
-135 NKSTPIKTLFKDG
+135 NKSVPIKTSFKDG

-156 KKEPI
+156 EKEVI

-176 LGQLDQFSVTC
+176 LSKLSQFSVTC
-187 IDISQDRYPDNF
+187 IDTSQDRYPDNF

-221 TNHLILTYSHSLDL
+221 THHLILTYSHALDL
-235 EICHQLLQHNFTSA
+235 EICHQLLQHNFATA

-262 KRLHTLNHSFE
+262 KRLNELNYTFE
-273 QINKITSPIGDP
+273 QINTIICPIGEP

-299 SVLLKNRKTIKLTQK
+299 SMLLDKEKNIKLIK
-314 LNIREAS
+314 EA

>member
-1 MSFDFQKIDEY
+1 MSFDFQKTNEY
-12 IKRYGKIARILI
+12 IKSHGKIARVLI
-24 LKTYGST
+24 LKTFGSA

-36 TTMLIWQSGQFGTI
+36 TTMLIWDSGQFGTI

-58 ITKLARKIIIDNKSS
+58 VTRLAKKIIIDNKGSR
-73 QIEKFSLGPDMGQCC
+73 IKKFSLGPDMGQCC
-88 GGAIELL
+88 GGAVELL

-100 ETKVNTISENCYFFA
+100 ETKVKFISVDDGFFA
-115 RPVLKEKKTL
+115 RPVFKDEKSL
-125 SVQAIIKSYR
+125 NVQALIKSYR
-135 NKSTPIKTLFKDG
+135 NKSVPIKTSFKDG

-156 KKEPI
+156 EKELV

-176 LGQLDQFSVTC
+176 LSKLSQFSVTC
-187 IDISQDRYPDNF
+187 IDTSEDRYPDSF

-211 AQIVQYAPSE
+211 ARIVQYAPSE
-221 TNHLILTYSHSLDL
+221 THHLILTYSHALDL
-235 EICHQLLQHNFTSA
+235 EICHQLLQLNFATA

-262 KRLHTLNHSFE
+262 KRLNELNYTFE
-273 QINKITSPIGDP
+273 QINTIICPIGEP

-299 SVLLKNRKTIKLTQK
+299 SMLLDKKKNIKLIK
-314 LNIREAS
+314 EA

>member
-1 MSFDFQKIDEY
+1 MSFDFQKTNEC
-12 IKRYGKIARILI
+12 IKSHGKIARVLI
-24 LKTYGST
+24 LKTFGSA

-36 TTMLIWQSGQFGTI
+36 TTMLIWDSGQFGTI

-58 ITKLARKIIIDNKSS
+58 VTRLAKKIIIDNKGSR
-73 QIEKFSLGPDMGQCC
+73 IKKFSLGPDMGQCC
-88 GGAIELL
+88 GGAVELL

-100 ETKVNTISENCYFFA
+100 ETKVKFISVDDGFFA
-115 RPVLKEKKTL
+115 RPVFKDEKSL
-125 SVQAIIKSYR
+125 NVQALIKSYR
-135 NKSTPIKTLFKDG
+135 NKSVPIKTSFKDG

-156 KKEPI
+156 EKELI

-176 LGQLDQFSVTC
+176 LSKLSQFSVTC
-187 IDISQDRYPDNF
+187 IDTSQDRYPDNF

-221 TNHLILTYSHSLDL
+221 THHLILTYSHALDL
-235 EICHQLLQHNFTSA
+235 EICHQLLQHNFATA

-262 KRLHTLNHSFE
+262 KRLNELNYTFE
-273 QINKITSPIGDP
+273 QINRIICPIGEP

-299 SVLLKNRKTIKLTQK
+299 SMLLDKEKNIKLIK
-314 LNIREAS
+314 EAQC

>member
-1 MSFDFQKIDEY
+1 MSFDFQKTNEC
-12 IKRYGKIARILI
+12 IKSHGKIARVLI
-24 LKTYGST
+24 LKTFGSA

-36 TTMLIWQSGQFGTI
+36 TTMLIWDSGQFGTI

-58 ITKLARKIIIDNKSS
+58 VTRLAKKIIIDNKGSR
-73 QIEKFSLGPDMGQCC
+73 IKKFSLGPDMGQCC
-88 GGAIELL
+88 GGAVELL

-100 ETKVNTISENCYFFA
+100 ETKVKFISVDDGFFA
-115 RPVLKEKKTL
+115 RPVFKNEKSL
-125 SVQAIIKSYR
+125 NVQALIKSYR
-135 NKSTPIKTLFKDG
+135 NKSVPIKTSFKDG

-156 KKEPI
+156 EKELV

-176 LGQLDQFSVTC
+176 LSKLSQFSVTC
-187 IDISQDRYPDNF
+187 IDTSQDRYPDNF

-211 AQIVQYAPSE
+211 AKIVKYASPK
-221 TNHLILTYSHSLDL
+221 THHLILTYSHALDL
-235 EICHQLLQHNFTSA
+235 EICHQLLQQNFATA

-262 KRLHTLNHSFE
+262 KRLNELNYTFE
-273 QINKITSPIGDP
+273 QINRIICPIGEP

-299 SVLLKNRKTIKLTQK
+299 SMLLDKEKNIKLIK
-314 LNIREAS
+314 EA

>member
-1 MSFDFQKIDEY
+1 MSFDFQKTNEY
-12 IKRYGKIARILI
+12 IKSNGKIARVLI
-24 LKTYGST
+24 LKTFGSA

-36 TTMLIWQSGQFGTI
+36 TTMLIWDSGQFGTI

-58 ITKLARKIIIDNKSS
+58 VTRLAKKIIINNKGSR
-73 QIEKFSLGPDMGQCC
+73 IKKFSLGPDMGQCC
-88 GGAIELL
+88 GGAVELL

-100 ETKVNTISENCYFFA
+100 ETKVKFISVDDGFFA
-115 RPVLKEKKTL
+115 RPVFKDEKSL
-125 SVQAIIKSYR
+125 NVQALIKSYR
-135 NKSTPIKTLFKDG
+135 NKSVPIKTSFKDG

-156 KKEPI
+156 EKELI

-176 LGQLDQFSVTC
+176 LSKLNQFSVTC
-187 IDISQDRYPDNF
+187 IDTSEDRYPDSF

-211 AQIVQYAPSE
+211 ARIVQYAPSE
-221 TNHLILTYSHSLDL
+221 THHLILTYSHALDL
-235 EICHQLLQHNFTSA
+235 EICHQLLQHNFATA

-262 KRLHTLNHSFE
+262 KRLNGLGYTFE
-273 QINKITSPIGDP
+273 QINRIICPIGDP

-299 SVLLKNRKTIKLTQK
+299 SLLLDKKKTITLTK
-314 LNIREAS
+314 EA

>member
-1 MSFDFQKIDEY
+1 MSFDFQKTNEY
-12 IKRYGKIARILI
+12 IKSHGKIARVLI
-24 LKTYGST
+24 LKTFGSA

-36 TTMLIWQSGQFGTI
+36 TTMLIWDSGQFGTI

-58 ITKLARKIIIDNKSS
+58 VTRLAKKIIIDNKGSR
-73 QIEKFSLGPDMGQCC
+73 IKKFSLGPDMGQCC
-88 GGAIELL
+88 GGAVELL

-100 ETKVNTISENCYFFA
+100 ETKVKFISVDDGFFA
-115 RPVLKEKKTL
+115 RPVFKNEKSL
-125 SVQAIIKSYR
+125 NVQALIKSYR
-135 NKSTPIKTLFKDG
+135 NKSVPIKTSFKDG

-156 KKEPI
+156 EKELI

-176 LGQLDQFSVTC
+176 LSKLSQFSVTC
-187 IDISQDRYPDNF
+187 IDTSQDRYPNNF

-221 TNHLILTYSHSLDL
+221 THHLILTYSHALDL
-235 EICHQLLQHNFTSA
+235 EICHQLLQHNFATA

-262 KRLHTLNHSFE
+262 KRLNELNYTFE
-273 QINKITSPIGDP
+273 QINRIICPIGEP

-299 SVLLKNRKTIKLTQK
+299 SMLLDKEKNIKLIK
-314 LNIREAS
+314 EA